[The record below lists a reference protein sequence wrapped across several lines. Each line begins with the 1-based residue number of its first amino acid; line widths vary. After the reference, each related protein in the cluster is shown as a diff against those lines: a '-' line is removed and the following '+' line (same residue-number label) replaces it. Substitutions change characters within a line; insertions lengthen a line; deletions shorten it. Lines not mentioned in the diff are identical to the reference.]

1 MQGTPLFYTDI
12 AVIILALLLTL
23 YYSTVNILNKFRFGI
38 NRLFCVF
45 CFAAIALYSLMLLIM
60 FLGSEQMVAGFFKAF
75 LCTGMLLVQLSFH
88 LSQGYPRWEKKL
100 PAWFVLLSFVPGFAV
115 VIVTMFT
122 DYVVAQVI
130 PGEVIRYTL
139 GPYSFYYLLVMGLY
153 LLGFTLVTLIR
164 AGSLENVTFKNQLH
178 YLIAGYALCAI
189 VAVVTAYVLPSFYD
203 FVHIRGTGIAVS
215 VLMFTVILNYAVYE
229 DRTID
234 FRRFYQ
240 KKIIWTIVFLA
251 LSVPSYYLIDYS
263 VSLGRSGNP
272 IPVVGIA
279 LLLFL
284 YLFLFYRLGR
294 PVLENLFRRGALA
307 FEKNVNEFFQE
318 ISEITNEGDQD
329 RFWNVFF
336 ERSIYPLETRFDIS
350 RASFLLYNDSEAVFN
365 YSFGFGEKFNV
376 GKVDRKSD
384 IFRCLKEYGNLV
396 EVSYFFTDERLAAFR
411 APIHDLLRKNEVVV
425 IIPFF
430 NLENE
435 IIGLMLLGRLK
446 NGKPY
451 SFDLLNAL
459 EVYRIQFELSLSN
472 ALMLEGIKHTQAGEH
487 DKMVVGS
494 IKKKI
499 LPRELGNIDG
509 IRLSSFYMNNSEH
522 GGDFFDSVILGS
534 DRIGIFICDAS
545 DAGVE
550 SGLLLLEI
558 YSVLHNQPEKYDTP
572 DKMLNAMNWVVST
585 SRFSE
590 KYVQAFY
597 LIFDRKAGEIYYS
610 SAAFNP
616 CVYYDIGKDVFQE
629 LDAKGIPLGIDKNF
643 IYELRSIKAPSG
655 GYGYLFS
662 DGLTSA
668 MNREGAAYTAGR
680 IRDMIRLNSAETPAI
695 LARKIYNDFTAFYTD
710 TDLAGDVSL
719 VIFRTH

>member
-1 MQGTPLFYTDI
+1 MFYTDI
-12 AVIILALLLTL
+12 AVLILASLLSL
-23 YYSTVNILNKFRFGI
+23 YYFSVNLLKKFRFGI
-38 NRLFCVF
+38 NRLFCVL
-45 CFAAIALYSLMLLIM
+45 CFTSLALYSLALLIM
-60 FLGSEQMVAGFFKAF
+60 LFHNEQLVTGLFKAF
-75 LCTGMLLVQLSFH
+75 LSTGMLLVQLSFH

-100 PAWFVLLSFVPGFAV
+100 PTWFVLLSFVPGFAV
-115 VIVTMFT
+115 VIATMFT
-122 DYVVAQVI
+122 DYIVTKVDA
-130 PGEVIRYTL
+130 GEVLQYTP
-139 GPYSFYYLLVMGLY
+139 GQYAYYYLLVMGLY
-153 LLGFTLVTLIR
+153 ALGFALITLIK
-164 AGSLENVTFKNQLH
+164 AGRLENLSFRKQMY
-178 YLIAGYALCAI
+178 YLLAGYALC
-189 VAVVTAYVLPSFYD
+189 VTVVVITVHILPSYYD
-203 FVHIRGTGIAVS
+203 IVQFRGTGITAT
-215 VLMFTVILNYAVYE
+215 VLMFTVIFNYAVFE

-240 KKIIWTIVFLA
+240 KKIIWAIVFLT

-263 VSLGRSGNP
+263 VSLARSGNP

-279 LLLFL
+279 MLLFL
-284 YLFLFYRLGR
+284 YLFLFYRFGR
-294 PVLENLFRRGALA
+294 PLLENLFRRGTLA

-329 RFWNVFF
+329 RFWNIFF
-336 ERSIYPLETRFDIS
+336 ERSIFPLETRFDIS
-350 RASFLLYNDSEAVFN
+350 RASFLLFNDSDAAFS
-365 YSFGFGEKFNV
+365 YSFGFGDKFNI
-376 GKVDRKSD
+376 GNINRQSD
-384 IFRCLKEYGNLV
+384 ILGCLKDYGNLV
-396 EVSYFFTDERLAAFR
+396 EVSYFFTDEKLASYR
-411 APIHDLLRKNEVVV
+411 VSIHEIFRKNDVMV

-435 IIGLMLLGRLK
+435 IIGLMLLGALK
-446 NGKPY
+446 SGKPY
-451 SFDLLNAL
+451 PLDLLNAL
-459 EVYRIQFELSLSN
+459 EVYRIQFEMSLSN

-487 DKMVVGS
+487 DKMVIGS

-522 GGDFFDSVILGS
+522 GGDYFDSAILGS
-534 DRIGIFICDAS
+534 DRIGVFICDAS
-545 DAGVE
+545 DSGVE

-597 LIFDRKAGEIYYS
+597 LIFDRKAGEILYS

-616 CVYYDIGKDVFQE
+616 CVYYDIGKDVFLE

-668 MNREGAAYTAGR
+668 VNKEGAAYTAGR
-680 IRDMIRLNSAETPAI
+680 LRDMIRLNSTDTPAI
-695 LARKIYNDFTAFYTD
+695 LARKIYNDFTGFYRE
-710 TDLAGDVSL
+710 TDLAGDVSF
-719 VIFRTH
+719 VIFRTQ